1 MPKQPDKIRNNVASL
16 FAGLSEIQ
24 ASPSDSSVAEAVA
37 STVEGEQVVAIPLD
51 EVQLDPVQVRYYMGV
66 DDLQKRAERGS
77 RWAAEQLQELHA
89 LGAHMQEH
97 GQIQPIRVFR
107 TSVGR
112 PYQVLIGHRRVMA
125 AQLVGLKS
133 VTAIVQPEEP
143 DELQKLDF
151 QVGENVHRRGFND
164 MERAR
169 IFERFKGAIAR
180 RGRPSRGDERSL
192 QLLDEAEIA
201 ARLGVKPE
209 RMAQIFRLTRFA
221 RSAQDLIIE
230 EGWPETVLR
239 PLHQAL
245 GNLQLDEAAQVAALQ
260 SLAHRATLKVGVLT
274 NAMVAEYVREL
285 QQGQAERPERS
296 WVQSQLRQLN
306 DASRDLVRL
315 REQFAGGRDLPDDTR
330 DVLRTA
336 LQNLE
341 HELNETRKQV
351 FGEEDRY

>member
-16 FAGLSEIQ
+16 FAGLGEVQAPAGLPVVSE
-24 ASPSDSSVAEAVA
+24 
-37 STVEGEQVVAIPLD
+37 STAAPEGEPVVMLPLA
-51 EVQLDPVQVRYYMGV
+51 EIQLDPVQVRYYTGI
-66 DDLQKRAERGS
+66 DELHKRAESGS
-77 RWAAEQLQELHA
+77 RWAVEQLQELRA
-89 LGAHMQEH
+89 LGEHMREH

-107 TSVGR
+107 AAVGR
-112 PYQVLIGHRRVMA
+112 PYQVLVGHRRVLA
-125 AQLVGLKS
+125 AELVGLPG
-133 VTAIVQPEEP
+133 VAAVVAPEEP

-151 QVGENVHRRGFND
+151 QVGENVHRRNFND

-180 RGRPSRGDERSL
+180 RGRPSRREQPQRE
-192 QLLDEAEIA
+192 QLDDAAIA

-221 RSAQDLIIE
+221 RAAQDLIIE

-245 GNLQLDEAAQVAALQ
+245 ATLKLDEQGQLAVLQ
-260 SLAHRATLKVGVLT
+260 ALAHRATLKDGLLT
-274 NAMVAEYVREL
+274 NSMVAEYVREL
-285 QQGQAERPERS
+285 QQAQAAQPGRS

-315 REQFAGGRDLPDDTR
+315 REQFAGGREMPDDAR
-330 DVLRTA
+330 DVLRAA

-341 HELNETRKQV
+341 HELLQTRKQV
-351 FGEEDRY
+351 FGDENS